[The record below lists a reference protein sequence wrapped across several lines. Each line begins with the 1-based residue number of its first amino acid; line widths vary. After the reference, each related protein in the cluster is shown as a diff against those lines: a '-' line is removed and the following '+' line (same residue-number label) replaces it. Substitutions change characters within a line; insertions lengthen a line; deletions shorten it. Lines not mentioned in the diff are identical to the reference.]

1 MASINEMKELLRP
14 IIDEATAKAA
24 LEGEIHMLEHLG
36 KCLDDASS
44 VEHVRIWQQG
54 HLAFLRASARG

>member
-14 IIDEATAKAA
+14 IIDEATARAA

-36 KCLDDASS
+36 DCLEDAES
-44 VEHVRIWQQG
+44 VETVRVWQQG
-54 HLAFLRASARG
+54 HLAFLRAMARG